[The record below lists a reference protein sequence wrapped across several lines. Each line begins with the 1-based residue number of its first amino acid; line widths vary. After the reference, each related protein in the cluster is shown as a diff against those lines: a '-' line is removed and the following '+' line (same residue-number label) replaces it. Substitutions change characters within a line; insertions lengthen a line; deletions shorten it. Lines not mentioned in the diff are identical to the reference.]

1 MLGVVLGLA
10 RRHDDR
16 RRRRARATHRRIARA
31 LQRRRPRRPGGGGCR
46 CSRADSI
53 SRKPPSRSTASPRA
67 RTSPS
72 FCNLGKATCLGGIGF
87 GTFGAVDRLRRE
99 IDVTLALA
107 PDDAEALAAKGV
119 LLMKLPHWLGGDH
132 REAELWLRRA
142 LAVDPLNATARAYLD
157 EVGATAPPF
166 VAPAAD
172 SRVTR

>member
-1 MLGVVLGLA
+1 MFGVVLGLLVVTTTADADGLERRIDESLALCSAADRVAPEA
-10 RRHDDR
+10 RLSLLSRGLDLAEAAVALDGQS
-16 RRRRARATHRRIARA
+16 ARAHLAVV
-31 LQRRRPRRPGGGGCR
+31 
-46 CSRADSI
+46 
-53 SRKPPSRSTASPRA
+53 
-67 RTSPS
+67 
-72 FCNLGKATCLGGIGF
+72 CNLGKATRLGGIGF